1 MIARHSTAAVN
12 PLRRLKDSSDSVPV
26 AWEGRRGVDQAA
38 ALPSPRPLTAYLWSL
53 SALLLG
59 LAMTVAVHLQQRERQ
74 RSEQVQRHTE
84 LADKSFAALQTQ
96 FDSAELL
103 LRAAQT
109 LFLASDEVTAP
120 EFGDFY
126 ANLRPRERLPSLQA
140 LTYANREMLAGGEH
154 YVVRWVQPRRGNEGM
169 IGLGVETYPPNMAVL
184 RQSRDSDQVTLS
196 APYRLGTHAAAA
208 GPVDGVV
215 LRLATYSPGATPRG
229 LSERRVR
236 ANGSVAMLFR
246 VADLISNPLPDGAL
260 RTLHLRVG
268 DITGGIDQVLFD
280 SHPGRAISSPGFRF
294 ERNLVYGGRVWNVAM
309 QSLDSGPPAIQW
321 RDPALLTGLLASV
334 LLALLLF
341 SIASTRQR
349 ALDLGNQMSRRYRE
363 SEQRFRALNDLLP
376 ALVLLAD
383 AASGRIT
390 YANQACRERLGARVG
405 ERDLPDL
412 FAQPGLLRLPR
423 EPDAV
428 TNERTT
434 ACLHHESGARFWA
447 DVAISHVVLGGQRKL
462 LMVATDVTE
471 QRDLTEKLSYQA
483 SHDALTDLYNRREF
497 EHRLDDLLLAT
508 GRDSTLS
515 MVLYVDLDQ
524 FKLINDT
531 SGHPAGDQ
539 LLAQLAIV
547 MHRQLGAQHVLA
559 RLGGDE
565 FGVLAIDIA
574 DRGEAEAIAEGLR
587 RCIDGYVFL
596 WELHSYS
603 ISASV
608 GAVLI
613 DRPGLIAKDL
623 LADADSACYLAKD
636 TGRNRVQF
644 HSRRDDGTVR
654 RRGEMEWVHRLRRAI
669 DEQRLILVYQEINA
683 LPLVAEADDV
693 RVEVLLRFR
702 DESGE
707 LVVPGVFMTAA
718 ERYGLMPAIDRWV
731 VETTLANFDR
741 LHPVGA
747 GLRLAAINLSGAS
760 VEDDSLA
767 EQIIE
772 WLQHY
777 QVVPQRVCFEVTET
791 VAVRRLSQVVRFM
804 ERLRRAG
811 CKVAM
816 DDFGAGMSSFT
827 YLKNLPLD
835 IIKIDGSFVR
845 DMLTDPVSH
854 LMVKAVT
861 DIGHRLGLDIV
872 AEWVTDLET
881 VHALDALGVN
891 LVQGFALHHPEPV
904 CFQRD

>member
-1 MIARHSTAAVN
+1 M
-12 PLRRLKDSSDSVPV
+12 
-26 AWEGRRGVDQAA
+26 
-38 ALPSPRPLTAYLWSL
+38 
-53 SALLLG
+53 LLG
-59 LAMTVAVHLQQRERQ
+59 LAMTAAVHVQQRDRQ
-74 RSEQVQRHTE
+74 QFEQTQRHGE

-96 FDSAELL
+96 LDSAELL

-109 LFLASDEVTAP
+109 LFLVSDEVTAS
-120 EFGDFY
+120 EFSDFY
-126 ANLRPRERLPSLQA
+126 ANLRPRDRLPSLRA
-140 LTYANREMLAGGEH
+140 LTYASREMLADGEH
-154 YVVRWVQPRRGNEGM
+154 YVVRWVQPRQGNEGL
-169 IGLGVETYPPNMAVL
+169 IGLDVETDPRNMAVL
-184 RQSRDSDQVTLS
+184 TQSRDSDRVTLS
-196 APYRLGTHAAAA
+196 APYQMSTYA
-208 GPVDGVV
+208 GASDFIDGVV
-215 LRLATYSPGATPRG
+215 LRLATYRPGATPK
-229 LSERRVR
+229 LLAERRAR
-236 ANGSVAMLFR
+236 ASGSVALLFR
-246 VADLISNPLPDGAL
+246 TGDLISNSLPGGVL
-260 RTLHLRVG
+260 GTLHLRVG

-280 SHPGRAISSPGFRF
+280 SHPGHATSPPGFRF
-294 ERNLVYGGRVWNVAM
+294 ERNLDYGGRVWNVAM
-309 QSLDSGPPAIQW
+309 QSLDGGPRGIQW
-321 RDPALLTGLLASV
+321 RDPALLAGLLASV
-334 LLALLLF
+334 LLAMLLF

-349 ALDLGNQMSRRYRE
+349 ALDLGHQMSRRYRE
-363 SEQRFRALNDLLP
+363 SEERFRALNDLLP

-383 AASGRIT
+383 AANGRIT
-390 YANQACRERLGARVG
+390 YANQACRERLGERVG
-405 ERDLPDL
+405 ERGLLDL
-412 FAQPGLLRLPR
+412 FAQRDLPRLPQHSDIR
-423 EPDAV
+423 AG
-428 TNERTT
+428 ERTT
-434 ACLHHESGARFWA
+434 AWLHHESGTRFWA

-497 EHRLDDLLLAT
+497 ERRLDDVLFEIEPGSRLA
-508 GRDSTLS
+508 

-547 MHRQLGAQHVLA
+547 MQRQLGAKHVLA

-565 FGVLAIDIA
+565 FGVLALNVA
-574 DRGEAEAIAEGLR
+574 DRGEAEAIAESLR

-596 WELHSYS
+596 WEQHSYS

-613 DRPGLIAKDL
+613 DRPGLVAKDL

-636 TGRNRVQF
+636 MGRNRIQF

-669 DEQRLILVYQEINA
+669 DERRLVLVYQEIHA
-683 LPLVAEADDV
+683 LPLAAGTDDV
-693 RVEVLLRFR
+693 RVEILLRFR

-707 LVVPGVFMTAA
+707 LVVPGAFMSAA

-731 VETTLANFDR
+731 VETTLANFDH
-741 LHPVGA
+741 LHRVGA
-747 GLRLAAINLSGAS
+747 DLRLAAINLSGAS
-760 VEDDSLA
+760 VEDESLA
-767 EQIIE
+767 EQIVE
-772 WLQHY
+772 WMQHY
-777 QVVPQRVCFEVTET
+777 RVAPQRVCFEVTET

-804 ERLRRAG
+804 ERLRQAG

-861 DIGHRLGLDIV
+861 DIGHRLGLKIV

-891 LVQGFALHHPEPV
+891 LVQGFALHQPEPAY
-904 CFQRD
+904 FQRD